1 MKTEKALK
9 ILEEIKEVDDS
20 IYQYNQAYMEALDL
34 AIIAIKK
41 DIGTPVLYTT
51 DKTHPQMCPNCRNKL
66 ERPYH
71 HCIFCGQNLRCHD
84 NLGEVSNKRKPHH
97 QIPCNNY
104 NKLPDPKC

>member
-9 ILEEIKEVDDS
+9 ILEEIKELDDS

-34 AIIAIKK
+34 EIIAIKK
-41 DIGTPVLYTT
+41 DIGTPVFYTT

-71 HCIFCGQNLRCHD
+71 HCIFCGQNLRYPD
-84 NLGEVSNKRKPHH
+84 NRTNIIDQIKPHGPV
-97 QIPCNNY
+97 PCWNY
-104 NKLPDPKC
+104 KKGPEPKC